1 MELFLSV
8 NRALLEGFGETLKVF
23 ILTLLIAL
31 PLGLVI
37 CFGSM
42 SRLKLVRF
50 PIRFLI
56 WVIRGTPLMLQLIL
70 VFYGPGL
77 LFGLPSIGRFRAVIV
92 AFALNYACYFSEIYR
107 GGIEAIPQGQKEA
120 GQVLGLTG
128 SQIFFKITL
137 MQVIK
142 RIMAPMS
149 NECMT
154 LVKDT
159 ALARVIAIY
168 EVTWAGESFIKQGL
182 IWPLFY
188 TGIFYLLF
196 CGILTLLF
204 SYLERKL
211 NYYRG

>member
-120 GQVLGLTG
+120 GQVLGLTR

-137 MQVIK
+137 LQVVK